1 MIECRFSIY
10 SLFMDIHNSFM
21 DIHRSFMNIINEF
34 WVHKS
39 FWISIDHT
47 CKAKRGRRPRV
58 RSTPIDNTYVQVN
71 NVLFTW
77 LMIFKKLSNMVPLS
91 PQWYPLT
98 MPIFLSQ
105 TRAGT
110 QQSCTQKFS
119 KLREWFVIHSFLIL
133 ILKIFFLDQNMQ

>member
-1 MIECRFSIY
+1 MGFKLGQVSTG
-10 SLFMDIHNSFM
+10 SQIH
-21 DIHRSFMNIINEF
+21 IHVQHLNFPFTHRG
-34 WVHKS
+34 VLHKVRA
-39 FWISIDHT
+39 ISYVQS
-47 CKAKRGRRPRV
+47 KAGPKPRV
-58 RSTPIDNTYVQVN
+58 RSTPIHNTYVQVN

-77 LMIFKKLSNMVPLS
+77 LMIFKKLSNMAPLS

-98 MPIFLSQ
+98 IPIFLSQ

-110 QQSCTQKFS
+110 QRSCTQKFS